1 MNTTPDHDEHE
12 FVPEVDAAALLAAN
26 PHSTQTPPVG
36 SAAPLP
42 AEASQPD
49 DPEQALKQL
58 PPALTAHIQELI
70 AQAETQGY
78 IRGRN
83 EQIDATQHFDDTAP
97 GCGISPSSMP
107 HYGRCSI
114 WDL

>member
-1 MNTTPDHDEHE
+1 MRES
-12 FVPEVDAAALLAAN
+12 LLFDPAHLYLGHADDFRG
-26 PHSTQTPPVG
+26 PVLG
-36 SAAPLP
+36 QAVVVA
-42 AEASQPD
+42 QPD
-49 DPEQALKQL
+49 DPAHALQQL
-58 PPALTAHIQELI
+58 PPARTAPGQELI

-83 EQIDATQHFDDTAP
+83 EQIEATQHFDDTAP
-97 GCGISPSSMP
+97 GCDISPSSMP